1 MIFEHRLDEVFS
13 IEARGAYTKADS
25 DYRSLWPDFTGSGF
39 GRILPGGIVPR
50 TLYLSDATS
59 EAFTTDLR
67 LRAEFETGFA
77 THNASIGFDHQDART
92 DNDSFYGAGTPLNI
106 YNPVYGAPQPV
117 GPYADGPY
125 TDLVQTGVYAS
136 DRIEIGDLILSLGG
150 RYDTV
155 ETSTEGV
162 AASQKDEA
170 FTTDMGVMYKLG
182 NGLAPYFNFAESFNP
197 AAGYE
202 VDAVGNI
209 LDPRRGEQFEV
220 GMKYQPEG
228 SNNLYTIS
236 FFDIT
241 ETNRALPGALPNTY
255 VASGEISIQG
265 MELEAIHRM
274 GDFSLQA
281 GYTLLN
287 TRDFSTPAGL
297 QLESVPEQE
306 ASAWLMWRPGGT
318 LEGFKAGIGT
328 HYTGPS
334 LDGTN
339 TLETPSYTVLDAMV
353 GYEWENWDLSIN
365 STNLTDEEFV
375 ATALSRGDVFYGSRR
390 FVGVTLRRTF

>member
-1 MIFEHRLDEVFS
+1 M
-13 IEARGAYTKADS
+13 
-25 DYRSLWPDFTGSGF
+25 WPDFTGSGLD
-39 GRILPGGIVPR
+39 RIQPGGIVPR
-50 TLYLSDATS
+50 TLYLSDGSS

-67 LRAEFETGFA
+67 LRAEFETGLA
-77 THNASIGFDHQDART
+77 THNASVGIDRQDSRT
-92 DNDSFYGAGTPLNI
+92 DSDSFYGAGTPLNI
-106 YNPVYGAPQPV
+106 YNPVYGTPQAV
-117 GPYADGPY
+117 GPYANDPY
-125 TDLVQTGVYAS
+125 IDLVQTGVYAS
-136 DRIEIGDLILSLGG
+136 DRIDIGDWILSLGG

-162 AASQKDEA
+162 AAVQEDEA
-170 FTTDMGVMYKLG
+170 FTTDAGVMYQLG
-182 NGLAPYFNFAESFNP
+182 NGWAPYFNFAESFNP

-220 GMKYQPEG
+220 GMKFQPEG
-228 SNNLYTIS
+228 TNNLYTIA

-241 ETNRALPGALPNTY
+241 ETNRALPGAIPDTY
-255 VASGEISIQG
+255 IASGEISIQG
-265 MELEAIHRM
+265 MELEAQHQM
-274 GDFSLQA
+274 GDFYLQA

-287 TRDFSTPAGL
+287 TQDFSTPAGL

-306 ASAWLMWRPGGT
+306 ASAWLMWRPTGEF
-318 LEGFKAGIGT
+318 EGFKAGIGT

-339 TLETPSYTVLDAMV
+339 TLETPSYAILDAMV

-365 STNLTDEEFV
+365 SSNLTDEEYV

-390 FVGVTLRRTF
+390 FLGVTLRRSF